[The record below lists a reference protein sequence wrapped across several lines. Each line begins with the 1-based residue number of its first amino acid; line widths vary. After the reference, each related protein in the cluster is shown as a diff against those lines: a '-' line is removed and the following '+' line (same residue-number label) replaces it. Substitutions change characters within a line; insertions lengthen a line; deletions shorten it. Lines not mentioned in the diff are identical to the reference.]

1 MTLNA
6 RRLGWRNSRWNQ
18 FSPIAPQDYCRR
30 ELEYQT
36 SDVRPARQRN
46 ESWRGRGER
55 RGTRTGTGRSGKK
68 GWGYYGPTPVQ
79 ASSIRPSRWHGNA
92 CPAGTPRPAPVRLY
106 LDPAE
111 QFPPCALSRPA
122 TSIALYNRRLPI
134 PIPRSPGRAS
144 SHTPPSALPD
154 QSPLLHSGLN
164 TPPMAVGP
172 FTLHCPVRHLSLSL
186 HPAVWAYQS
195 DKPIPSPPLS
205 FSSSESNRFPI
216 QYRH

>member
-46 ESWRGRGER
+46 EVGEGEGNGEGREQERGEV
-55 RGTRTGTGRSGKK
+55 GRK
-68 GWGYYGPTPVQ
+68 GGGIMGQRWYKRAV
-79 ASSIRPSRWHGNA
+79 SDRPGWHGNA
-92 CPAGTPRPAPVRLY
+92 SPAGTHRPAPIRLY
-106 LDPAE
+106 LDPAG
-111 QFPPCALSRPA
+111 QFPPCALSAQQR
-122 TSIALYNRRLPI
+122 LYNRRLQLPI
-134 PIPRSPGRAS
+134 PLSKPGN
-144 SHTPPSALPD
+144 SHAPSALPD
-154 QSPLLHSGLN
+154 QSPLLHPSLN

-195 DKPIPSPPLS
+195 DKPRPSPPLS
-205 FSSSESNRFPI
+205 FSESTRFPM